1 MSKTAERAAGLSAVP
16 STLLIPLAGRAFGD
30 AVFPE
35 LAVGDADAARVLAA
49 LGDDGALWQ
58 RDRASVYGVLA
69 RTRRFRD
76 LAARFVAAHPAGHVV
91 NLGCGLSNYRQ
102 WLDNGRMHM
111 TDADLPE
118 VLAIRRRLLPAR
130 GRRHRLCAV
139 DLNAA
144 DWWADLGLPSAQDRH
159 DARAGRAG
167 HAAAPLFLF
176 AEGVL
181 MYLAPARARAV
192 LRTFGQ
198 RAPAGST
205 FAFDA
210 MCWLVV
216 GHAGLHPSVR
226 HTDAEFRWGP
236 RTLDELC
243 ADSPRL
249 QLAAAHPI
257 MQGYGWPY
265 QLMEP
270 AFQAL
275 LGVPLYAVYELR
287 TGDALGRG
295 RRA

>member
-1 MSKTAERAAGLSAVP
+1 MSKPAEPAAGLSAVP

-30 AVFPE
+30 AVFPG

-49 LGDDGALWQ
+49 LGDDGSVWR
-58 RDRASVYGVLA
+58 RDLASVWGVLA
-69 RTRRFRD
+69 RTRRFRE
-76 LAARFVAAHPAGHVV
+76 LAAGFVTEHPAGHVV
-91 NLGCGLSNYRQ
+91 NLGCGLSNYFQ

-118 VLAIRRRLLPAR
+118 VLAIRRKLLPAR
-130 GRRHRLCAV
+130 GRRQRLREV

-144 DWWADLGLPSAQDRH
+144 DWWGDLGL
-159 DARAGRAG
+159 
-167 HAAAPLFLF
+167 AAARGGRGGEPVFLF

-181 MYLAPARARAV
+181 MYLAPAVAHAA
-192 LRTFGQ
+192 LRTFGE

-210 MCWLVV
+210 MCWLAV
-216 GHAGLHPSVR
+216 GHAKQHPSVR

-236 RTLDELC
+236 RTLDELT

-257 MQGYGWPY
+257 MEGYGWPY
-265 QLMEP
+265 LLVEP
-270 AFQAL
+270 AFRLL
-275 LGVPLYAVYELR
+275 LGVPLYALYELR
-287 TGDALGRG
+287 TGDGRCR